1 MINIEEKND
10 FKAKEFFIIEIF
22 FFALIF
28 HFWHTVLTLTIYRQK
43 KRDFKHCKTSD
54 KANNIFPYT
63 IFIVTFFYSNSSLYM
78 QANYKRQSKN
88 LF

>member
-1 MINIEEKND
+1 MIDIKEKND
-10 FKAKEFFIIEIF
+10 FKAKEFFYLRDIF
-22 FFALIF
+22 LCTNFPFLAYCVTAYHIPP
-28 HFWHTVLTLTIYRQK
+28 K

-78 QANYKRQSKN
+78 QTNYKRQSKN